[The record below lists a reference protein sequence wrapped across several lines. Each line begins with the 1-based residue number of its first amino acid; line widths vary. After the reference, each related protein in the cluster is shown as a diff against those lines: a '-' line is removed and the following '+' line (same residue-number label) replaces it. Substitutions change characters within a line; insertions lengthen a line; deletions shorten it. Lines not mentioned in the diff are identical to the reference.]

1 MELLRLFICFI
12 QIGLFSFGGGY
23 AAMPLIQLKVVD
35 QYHWLSITEFSDLV
49 TIAEMT
55 PGPIIV
61 NGATFIGLRIAGIP
75 GAIIATLGS
84 ILPSLIIV
92 SLIFFVYKKYKDI
105 SIFKKIMQIIRP
117 IIILLI
123 ARAGFSILMQ
133 VVFEGKEKTIPNI
146 NYIGI
151 ALFII
156 AFISLRK
163 FKLNPIL
170 VMFCCG
176 ALNLLL
182 KLTILP

>member
-1 MELLRLFICFI
+1 
-12 QIGLFSFGGGY
+12 
-23 AAMPLIQLKVVD
+23 
-35 QYHWLSITEFSDLV
+35 
-49 TIAEMT
+49 
-55 PGPIIV
+55 
-61 NGATFIGLRIAGIP
+61 
-75 GAIIATLGS
+75 
-84 ILPSLIIV
+84 
-92 SLIFFVYKKYKDI
+92 
-105 SIFKKIMQIIRP
+105 MQIIRP

-133 VVFEGKEKTIPNI
+133 VVFEGKEKAIPNI